1 MDEARNGKKADARQ
15 AHARGRDTL
24 WGLVL
29 TFTIISSSQPARAQ
43 ANSSVFEGSN
53 LRVTL
58 RMYNHGMSRGL
69 LVHAET
75 EAGAILNQAGIQA
88 VWVDCPLKAAEL
100 EDYPACE
107 EPMATTDF
115 VIKVLNA
122 GEADRFSRHHEALG
136 QALECP
142 RDQAGCSAYIFYRD
156 VQAVARDG
164 DASEF
169 QVLGHALAHEIGHL
183 LMGPNSHSAVG
194 VMRGEW
200 NHWDLKTIARAYL
213 FFTEQ
218 QAKQIRY
225 EVSARNAI
233 RQNHIASAG
242 RP

>member
-1 MDEARNGKKADARQ
+1 MDKARNGKSAET
-15 AHARGRDTL
+15 RGRVTV

-29 TFTIISSSQPARAQ
+29 AFTIISSNQRARAQ
-43 ANSSVFEGSN
+43 ANSSAFGGAD
-53 LRVTL
+53 LRITL

-75 EAGAILNQAGIQA
+75 EAGAILKQAGIEA
-88 VWVDCPLKAAEL
+88 AWVDCPLKAAER
-100 EDYPACE
+100 EDYLACE
-107 EPMATTDF
+107 EPMGPTDF
-115 VIKVLNA
+115 VVKVLNV
-122 GEADRFSRHHEALG
+122 GEADRFSKHHEALG

-142 RDQAGCSAYIFYRD
+142 REQAGCSAYIFYRD
-156 VQAVARDG
+156 VLALARDG

-194 VMRGEW
+194 GMRGEW
-200 NHWDLKTIARAYL
+200 NHWDLKMIARAYL

-225 EVSARNAI
+225 EVAARNAI
-233 RQNHIASAG
+233 RQGQMATAG
-242 RP
+242 IR